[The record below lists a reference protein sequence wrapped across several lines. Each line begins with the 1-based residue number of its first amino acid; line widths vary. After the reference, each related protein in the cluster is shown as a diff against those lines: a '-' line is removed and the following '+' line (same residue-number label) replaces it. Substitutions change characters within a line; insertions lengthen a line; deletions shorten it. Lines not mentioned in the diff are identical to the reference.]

1 MLNYTRGGA
10 VPAFPEPK
18 HEPKGPLRKVDSLN
32 EYKGQR
38 ASAAQHYSPIARPS
52 AGGIQRVSLSAMA
65 GNKNRRGHDSPRD
78 APPPPEAMGITGLNK
93 LLRPLSRDV
102 DARDYAQLAAGVDGS
117 AWLHRAYW
125 GAVAE
130 DVDEPA
136 ELEARVCAYFEKYAA
151 VLATELDVA
160 VTVVFDGAPPAQ
172 KRAKTLKGTAGP
184 PRPSPQSFV
193 AAVRNTLAPL
203 RNCATLVAP
212 AEADAQ
218 LAFLARRGDVDV
230 VLTDERTSS
239 PLGAPRALGAVDGDG
254 ESGRTLRGDE
264 FALADL
270 GADAAGHPARFCDWS
285 EDAFL
290 SFCVA
295 CGCDYCPQVRGV
307 GPVRARE
314 LVESQRDP
322 ERVAAALAELPNAP
336 PDYAATF
343 RRAFALFR
351 HQRVVDPSTGDEAHL
366 RPIAGLDRS
375 LLGLPPFDGDGR
387 DDFRR
392 RGRGGGLDSELE
404 EDDDEDYAD
413 FIPAKP
419 VDKTK
424 KRGSIVSEKVEV
436 ADDWKPPVYDKPDA
450 DTKFVTDI
458 LPKLFFLSGL
468 TRKELGVLLALLY
481 DAPRAA
487 TVKARDAVT
496 CFGLDRKT
504 FKSILQDTAT
514 KQRLLYADFLAQVP
528 LFKGFSQDK
537 LNSLCDALQA
547 KDFEQGDVIIKE
559 GDHGHDF
566 YIIETGTAE
575 CTQSISGAEVSVC
588 PTLGSGAFFGE
599 LALLK
604 DAPRAATVT
613 ASSKLSTV
621 RIDRATFKRMIGDI
635 SAVKKD
641 YAKVK

>member
-1 MLNYTRGGA
+1 
-10 VPAFPEPK
+10 
-18 HEPKGPLRKVDSLN
+18 
-32 EYKGQR
+32 
-38 ASAAQHYSPIARPS
+38 
-52 AGGIQRVSLSAMA
+52 
-65 GNKNRRGHDSPRD
+65 
-78 APPPPEAMGITGLNK
+78 MGITGLNK

-130 DVDEPA
+130 GVDEPA

-184 PRPSPQSFV
+184 PRPSPQRFV
-193 AAVRNTLAPL
+193 AAVRNALAPL

-230 VLTDERTSS
+230 VLTDDADLVAFGCPRVL
-239 PLGAPRALGAVDGDG
+239 LGARVVDGDG

-322 ERVAAALAELPNAP
+322 ERVAAALADMPNAP

-387 DDFRR
+387 DDFVELF
-392 RGRGGGLDSELE
+392 GPLAARGGGDASPADAPAAAEAAFE
-404 EDDDEDYAD
+404 QDTDEDAGAP
-413 FIPAKP
+413 PAARRAR
-419 VDKTK
+419 
-424 KRGSIVSEKVEV
+424 KRQ
-436 ADDWKPPVYDKPDA
+436 
-450 DTKFVTDI
+450 
-458 LPKLFFLSGL
+458 
-468 TRKELGVLLALLY
+468 
-481 DAPRAA
+481 APR
-487 TVKARDAVT
+487 
-496 CFGLDRKT
+496 CF
-504 FKSILQDTAT
+504 
-514 KQRLLYADFLAQVP
+514 V
-528 LFKGFSQDK
+528 
-537 LNSLCDALQA
+537 
-547 KDFEQGDVIIKE
+547 
-559 GDHGHDF
+559 
-566 YIIETGTAE
+566 
-575 CTQSISGAEVSVC
+575 
-588 PTLGSGAFFGE
+588 
-599 LALLK
+599 
-604 DAPRAATVT
+604 
-613 ASSKLSTV
+613 
-621 RIDRATFKRMIGDI
+621 
-635 SAVKKD
+635 
-641 YAKVK
+641 

>member
-1 MLNYTRGGA
+1 
-10 VPAFPEPK
+10 
-18 HEPKGPLRKVDSLN
+18 
-32 EYKGQR
+32 
-38 ASAAQHYSPIARPS
+38 
-52 AGGIQRVSLSAMA
+52 
-65 GNKNRRGHDSPRD
+65 
-78 APPPPEAMGITGLNK
+78 MGITGLNT

-136 ELEARVCAYFEKYAA
+136 ELEARVCAYVEKYAA
-151 VLATELDVA
+151 VLATELDIA
-160 VTVVFDGAPPAQ
+160 VTVVFDGAAPAQ

-230 VLTDERTSS
+230 VLTDDADLVAFGCPRVL
-239 PLGAPRALGAVDGDG
+239 LGARVVDG
-254 ESGRTLRGDE
+254 ERGRTLRGDE

-322 ERVAAALAELPNAP
+322 ERVAAALADMPNAP

-387 DDFRR
+387 DDFAELF
-392 RGRGGGLDSELE
+392 GPLAARGG
-404 EDDDEDYAD
+404 DDASPADAAAAAEAAFEQDTDEDAGAP
-413 FIPAKP
+413 PAARRAR
-419 VDKTK
+419 
-424 KRGSIVSEKVEV
+424 KRE
-436 ADDWKPPVYDKPDA
+436 
-450 DTKFVTDI
+450 
-458 LPKLFFLSGL
+458 
-468 TRKELGVLLALLY
+468 
-481 DAPRAA
+481 APR
-487 TVKARDAVT
+487 
-496 CFGLDRKT
+496 CF
-504 FKSILQDTAT
+504 
-514 KQRLLYADFLAQVP
+514 V
-528 LFKGFSQDK
+528 
-537 LNSLCDALQA
+537 
-547 KDFEQGDVIIKE
+547 
-559 GDHGHDF
+559 
-566 YIIETGTAE
+566 
-575 CTQSISGAEVSVC
+575 
-588 PTLGSGAFFGE
+588 
-599 LALLK
+599 
-604 DAPRAATVT
+604 
-613 ASSKLSTV
+613 
-621 RIDRATFKRMIGDI
+621 
-635 SAVKKD
+635 
-641 YAKVK
+641 